1 MVTEFLIFLGIGVA
15 PFVATNI
22 DDIFILMIF
31 FSTHRFHV
39 YDIVVGQF
47 LGIGSLIAIS
57 ALGSILALVF
67 PLYVIGLMGL
77 VPIAIGIIR
86 LIRMRDSDI
95 GPESL
100 IESKRNYLSFLT
112 VAAVTYSNGGDNI
125 GIYTPLFAKYN
136 GFGEVSILVV
146 IFMLMTGIWYLVGYY
161 LVNHPSISNRLRKT
175 GHIILPFVL
184 IGLGIYIIVDSFVL
198 GI

>member
-1 MVTEFLIFLGIGVA
+1 
-15 PFVATNI
+15 
-22 DDIFILMIF
+22 
-31 FSTHRFHV
+31 
-39 YDIVVGQF
+39 VVGQF

-57 ALGSILALVF
+57 AVGSIFALVF

-112 VAAVTYSNGGDNI
+112 VAAVTFSNGGDNI

-136 GFGEVSILVV
+136 DFGEVSILVV

>member
-1 MVTEFLIFLGIGVA
+1 MIDFFSFLGIGVA
-15 PFVATNI
+15 AFIATNI

-39 YDIVVGQF
+39 YDIVLGQY

-57 ALGSILALVF
+57 ALGSILALVI

-86 LIRMRDSDI
+86 LVRIRNSDVA
-95 GPESL
+95 PEAL
-100 IESKRNYLSFLT
+100 VESKRNYFSFLT
-112 VAAVTYSNGGDNI
+112 VTAVTFSNGGDNI
-125 GIYTPLFAKYN
+125 GVYTPLFAKYN
-136 GFGEVSILVV
+136 GFGEVTILVI
-146 IFMLMTGIWYLVGYY
+146 IFMIMTGLWCLVGYY
-161 LVNHPSISNRLRKT
+161 LVNHPLISNRLRKT

-184 IGLGIYIIVDSFVL
+184 IGLGIYILIDSFVL
-198 GI
+198 

>member
-1 MVTEFLIFLGIGVA
+1 VTF
-15 PFVATNI
+15 
-22 DDIFILMIF
+22 
-31 FSTHRFHV
+31 
-39 YDIVVGQF
+39 
-47 LGIGSLIAIS
+47 
-57 ALGSILALVF
+57 
-67 PLYVIGLMGL
+67 
-77 VPIAIGIIR
+77 
-86 LIRMRDSDI
+86 
-95 GPESL
+95 
-100 IESKRNYLSFLT
+100 
-112 VAAVTYSNGGDNI
+112 SNGGDNI

>member
-15 PFVATNI
+15 AFVATNI

-100 IESKRNYLSFLT
+100 IESKRNCHF
-112 VAAVTYSNGGDNI
+112 
-125 GIYTPLFAKYN
+125 
-136 GFGEVSILVV
+136 
-146 IFMLMTGIWYLVGYY
+146 
-161 LVNHPSISNRLRKT
+161 
-175 GHIILPFVL
+175 
-184 IGLGIYIIVDSFVL
+184 
-198 GI
+198 